1 MSGGSGRRRGGRRAA
16 GTGAAEPPW
25 PPPAVGAA
33 KKREGRSWRKQKLL
47 DIHEAL
53 GRDPVDVEALRAAAR
68 GRGGLLSDQVRR
80 RVWPRLLGLNPYD
93 LPPHPGRGPLRD
105 HRDSH
110 QVRMDVERSLGRF
123 PPGMRAEQR
132 SVLQG
137 QLVALILAVL
147 HGRPELH
154 YYQGYHELALVFLLV
169 LGPRSATALLDRL
182 STHHLRDF
190 MDPTMDS
197 TKHIL
202 NYLSPLL
209 ARESPRLH
217 RFMERWLLTWFGHV
231 LPDTAHVL
239 RLADFFLASH
249 PLMPIYLAAA
259 VVLHRE
265 AEVLDGPCEMAHLY
279 HLLSRLPPHLP
290 DESLLAR
297 ALQLFAHHPHPELA
311 RQAAPRH
318 RRGLASQ
325 RTIWGVQDWQEIRRT
340 DRPPLR
346 GSSTPV
352 PALHRSLSSG
362 VKAKRTQLREAPFD
376 DSPERAAW
384 PSAPSPRCRRLP
396 PSSGRTPSCGGGG
409 ERRRRSR
416 GRRRPGDRGR
426 PAGWSRLRCGG
437 CRPPWGRP
445 LWPLRT
451 RPWSGPRT
459 SSCSS
464 SRGSDDA
471 PAGRDPSPWTPST
484 PSPSRPPLPG
494 PGRRRDRRRAPGA
507 GREPEGTGDRGGRA
521 GGRREGDRA
530 GQ

>member
-217 RFMERWLLTWFGHV
+217 RFMERADVGPVFALSWLLTWFGHV

-318 RRGLASQ
+318 RSLA
-325 RTIWGVQDWQEIRRT
+325 I
-340 DRPPLR
+340 
-346 GSSTPV
+346 GSF
-352 PALHRSLSSG
+352 PALQAASS
-362 VKAKRTQLREAPFD
+362 KQRP
-376 DSPERAAW
+376 DSI
-384 PSAPSPRCRRLP
+384 L
-396 PSSGRTPSCGGGG
+396 
-409 ERRRRSR
+409 RRRRR
-416 GRRRPGDRGR
+416 E
-426 PAGWSRLRCGG
+426 AE
-437 CRPPWGRP
+437 
-445 LWPLRT
+445 
-451 RPWSGPRT
+451 
-459 SSCSS
+459 
-464 SRGSDDA
+464 A
-471 PAGRDPSPWTPST
+471 E
-484 PSPSRPPLPG
+484 PG
-494 PGRRRDRRRAPGA
+494 PTAAGGPGA
-507 GREPEGTGDRGGRA
+507 PSGLVKAAVWGLSATLGAAALAVTHSALEWAPDFLL
-521 GGRREGDRA
+521 
-530 GQ
+530 QLF

>member
-217 RFMERWLLTWFGHV
+217 RFMERADVGPVFALSWLLTWFGHV

-318 RRGLASQ
+318 R
-325 RTIWGVQDWQEIRRT
+325 
-340 DRPPLR
+340 
-346 GSSTPV
+346 
-352 PALHRSLSSG
+352 
-362 VKAKRTQLREAPFD
+362 
-376 DSPERAAW
+376 
-384 PSAPSPRCRRLP
+384 RRLP